1 MLFPYY
7 IDSRKILS
15 VLSTKKR
22 AIKQNKHHY
31 FITILSMA
39 DKNGLGYVK
48 FSAWA
53 TCTLGASCP
62 FCVLAILSKVVIMP
76 FIRYTNEVV
85 KEDVLI

>member
-1 MLFPYY
+1 
-7 IDSRKILS
+7 
-15 VLSTKKR
+15 
-22 AIKQNKHHY
+22 
-31 FITILSMA
+31 MA